1 MEVDYT
7 ITSLIDSV
15 KRRCSVPTAQ
25 SLFQNTDFAKL
36 LSEEMQ
42 SIIVPIIMSEQEDYF
57 IHYKDMTI
65 DGTTKEFR
73 IPDRAIGGKL
83 KDVGF
88 YNSAGDTLNLRP
100 RLSIDDYGNSR
111 GNFVS
116 ELTGYYLR
124 DNKIVFKPAPNNTG
138 ETLRVYYYRRPSNLV
153 QLSESGK
160 ITAIDTDTK
169 IVTIDTVQSSWTTAN
184 TFDFTR
190 GRGMFQSLGD
200 DLAITAMPD
209 SSSLTFTETLP
220 TDLAVGDYVALAG
233 KSPIAQIPYEA
244 HHLLAQLGAI
254 KVNEALGDMQGMQM
268 AQSKYD
274 VLVNA
279 MIRSINNR
287 VDGSPRK
294 VTNRNGIFT
303 AHGKYF

>member
-7 ITSLIDSV
+7 ITTLIASV

-25 SLFQNTDFAKL
+25 SLFQNTDFASL

-88 YNSAGDTLNLRP
+88 YNSSGDTLNLRP
-100 RLSIDDYGNSR
+100 RLSIDDYGNRR

-116 ELTGYYLR
+116 SLTGYYLR
-124 DNKIVFKPAPNNTG
+124 DNKIVFKPAPNNTA
-138 ETLRVYYYRRPSNLV
+138 ESLRVYYYRRPSNLV
-153 QLSESGK
+153 QLSETGK
-160 ITAIDTDTK
+160 ITNIDGQT
-169 IVTIDTVQSSWTTAN
+169 VTIDTVQSTWETGTK
-184 TFDFTR
+184 TFDLIR

-200 DLAITAMPD
+200 DLAAELPS
-209 SSSLTFTETLP
+209 SSSLTFTATLP
-220 TDLAVGDYVALAG
+220 TDWPSV
-233 KSPIAQIPYEA
+233 I
-244 HHLLAQLGAI
+244 
-254 KVNEALGDMQGMQM
+254 
-268 AQSKYD
+268 
-274 VLVNA
+274 
-279 MIRSINNR
+279 
-287 VDGSPRK
+287 
-294 VTNRNGIFT
+294 T
-303 AHGKYF
+303 

>member
-7 ITSLIDSV
+7 ITSLIASV

-100 RLSIDDYGNSR
+100 RLSIDDYGNRR
-111 GNFVS
+111 GNFVHD
-116 ELTGYYLR
+116 LTGYYLR

-169 IVTIDTVQSSWTTAN
+169 VVTIDTVQSSWTTAN
-184 TFDFTR
+184 TFDLIR

-303 AHGKYF
+303 THGKYF

>member
-7 ITSLIDSV
+7 ITTLIASV

-25 SLFQNTDFAKL
+25 SLFQNTDFASL

-57 IHYKDMTI
+57 IHYKDLTI

-88 YNSAGDTLNLRP
+88 YNASGDTLNLRP
-100 RLSIDDYGNSR
+100 RLSIDDYGNRR

-116 ELTGYYLR
+116 DLTGYYLR
-124 DNKIVFKPAPNNTG
+124 DNKIVFKPAPTNTG
-138 ETLRVYYYRRPSNLV
+138 DSLRVYYYRRPSNLV
-153 QLSESGK
+153 QLSETGK
-160 ITAIDTDTK
+160 ITNIDGQT
-169 IVTIDTVQSSWTTAN
+169 VTIDTVQSTWGSSN
-184 TFDFTR
+184 TFDLIR

-200 DLAITAMPD
+200 ELAATLPS

-233 KSPIAQIPYEA
+233 KSPIAQIPYES

-254 KVNEALGDMQGMQM
+254 KINEALGDMQGMQM

-274 VLVNA
+274 ILANA
-279 MIRSINNR
+279 MIRTINNR

-294 VTNRNGIFT
+294 VLNRNGIFST
-303 AHGKYF
+303 NGAFF

>member
-7 ITSLIDSV
+7 ITTLIASV

-25 SLFQNTDFAKL
+25 SLFQNTDFASL

-88 YNSAGDTLNLRP
+88 YNSSGDTLNLRP
-100 RLSIDDYGNSR
+100 RLSIDDYGNRR

-116 ELTGYYLR
+116 DLTGYYLR
-124 DNKIVFKPAPNNTG
+124 DNKIVFKPAPNNTA
-138 ETLRVYYYRRPSNLV
+138 ESLRVYYYRRPSNLV
-153 QLSESGK
+153 QLSETGK

-169 IVTIDTVQSSWTTAN
+169 IVTIDTVQSSWTTSK
-184 TFDFTR
+184 TFDLIR

-254 KVNEALGDMQGMQM
+254 KINEALGDMQGMQM

-294 VTNRNGIFT
+294 VLNRNGIFT
-303 AHGKYF
+303 SHGVFF

>member
-7 ITSLIDSV
+7 ITTLIASV

-25 SLFQNTDFAKL
+25 SLFQNTDFASL

-88 YNSAGDTLNLRP
+88 YNSSGDTLNLRP
-100 RLSIDDYGNSR
+100 RLSIDDYGNRR

-116 ELTGYYLR
+116 SLTGYYLR
-124 DNKIVFKPAPNNTG
+124 DNKIVFKPAPNNTA
-138 ETLRVYYYRRPSNLV
+138 ESLRVYYYRRPSNLV
-153 QLSESGK
+153 QLSETGK

-169 IVTIDTVQSSWTTAN
+169 IVTIDTVQSSWTTSK
-184 TFDFTR
+184 TFDLIR

-254 KVNEALGDMQGMQM
+254 KINEALGDMQGMQM

-294 VTNRNGIFT
+294 VLNRNGIFT
-303 AHGKYF
+303 SHGVFF

>member
-25 SLFQNTDFAKL
+25 SVFQNTDFASL

-42 SIIVPIIMSEQEDYF
+42 SIIVPLIMSEQEDYF
-57 IHYKDMTI
+57 VHSTDLDI
-65 DGTTKEFR
+65 DGSTKEFA
-73 IPDRAIGGKL
+73 IPDRAVGGKL

-88 YNSAGDTLNLRP
+88 YNSSADSLDLRP
-100 RLSIDDYGNSR
+100 RLALEDYGNRR
-111 GNFVS
+111 GNFLHD
-116 ELTGYYLR
+116 LTGYWLK
-124 DNKIVFKPAPNNTG
+124 DNKIVFNPAPTNTG
-138 ETLRVYYYRRPSNLV
+138 DKLRIYYYRRPNNLV
-153 QLSESGK
+153 QRSESGK
-160 ITAIDTDTK
+160 ITNIDTGAK
-169 IVTIDTVQSSWTTAN
+169 TITFDTVQSSWTTAN
-184 TFDFTR
+184 TFDLIR
-190 GRGMFQSLGD
+190 GKGMFQSLGD
-200 DLAITAMPD
+200 
-209 SSSLTFTETLP
+209 SLTVTGRTDSTLVFTDTLP

-233 KSPIAQIPYEA
+233 KSPIAQIPYES

-274 VLVNA
+274 ILVNA

-294 VTNRNGIFT
+294 VVNRNGIFT
-303 AHGKYF
+303 TRGVWH